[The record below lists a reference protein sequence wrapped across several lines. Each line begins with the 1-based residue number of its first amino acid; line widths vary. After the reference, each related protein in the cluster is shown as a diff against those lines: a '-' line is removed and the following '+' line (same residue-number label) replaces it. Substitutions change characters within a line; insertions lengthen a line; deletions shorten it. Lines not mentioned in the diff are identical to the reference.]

1 MKTYTKR
8 MESQPKW
15 IKILLCCWIFDITWA
30 IWRICKALEHGSVL
44 ELILGIL
51 WIVGSCTLLWILDI
65 VWILLFNYPFWFK

>member
-1 MKTYTKR
+1 MKTYTKW

-15 IKILLCCWIFDITWA
+15 IKILLCCWICDITWA